1 MHGTLSVAPAALE
14 GANALTDT
22 ERLVEL
28 EPGRSPRHAGRS
40 GTGRIGS
47 VEVVAAVLILVVV
60 LRGPI
65 SGALSAPALQT
76 WMTVFASI
84 LTQSV
89 PFLVF
94 GVVLSAVIAVFGPAS
109 FCPGASAR
117 RCPSRAHWFAAA
129 SRRPPPSPSCSPRP
143 RSTQ

>member
-47 VEVVAAVLILVVV
+47 V
-60 LRGPI
+60 
-65 SGALSAPALQT
+65 
-76 WMTVFASI
+76 
-84 LTQSV
+84 
-89 PFLVF
+89 
-94 GVVLSAVIAVFGPAS
+94 VVLSAVIAVFVPAS
-109 FCPGASAR
+109 FFTRALPRKPALAVPVASAAGVVLPGCECASVPIAGALVR
-117 RCPSRAHWFAAA
+117 RGITPAAA
-129 SRRPPPSPSCSPRP
+129 LAFLLSSPAINPVVLA
-143 RSTQ
+143 STAVAFPG